1 MGHRVGYV
9 NIIGAPNV
17 GKSTLLNA
25 LLGERLVIATPKAQT
40 TRHRILGI
48 LNGDDHQLVL
58 SDTPGILEPQYPLQ
72 ASMMKAVDEALKDAD
87 VLLVMVEH
95 GQLPDRAE
103 GVLQRARRFKG
114 PMLVLVNKIDLGDQE
129 GVAAMLGAWHEA
141 LPEAEVLPVSAL
153 HGFHVPELREK
164 LVDLLPEHP
173 PYFPKDE
180 LSDRNTRFFISE
192 FIREQVLEHY
202 KQEVPYS
209 TQVVVNSFVEEPDIV
224 KIQADVI
231 VMRESQKGILIG
243 RQGTALRRLGTAA
256 RKAIERFLGSKVFL
270 DLRVKVDP
278 DWREDARK
286 LKRYGY

>member
-1 MGHRVGYV
+1 M

-141 LPEAEVLPVSAL
+141 LPESL
-153 HGFHVPELREK
+153 
-164 LVDLLPEHP
+164 
-173 PYFPKDE
+173 
-180 LSDRNTRFFISE
+180 
-192 FIREQVLEHY
+192 
-202 KQEVPYS
+202 
-209 TQVVVNSFVEEPDIV
+209 
-224 KIQADVI
+224 AD
-231 VMRESQKGILIG
+231 IG
-243 RQGTALRRLGTAA
+243 RGGMKDPWGNDYVYLNLTTIKGKGKARKDHSLVPLNSDYDLYSKGPDGASVAPLTAA
-256 RKAIERFLGSKVFL
+256 ASHDDILRANNGRFIGPASS
-270 DLRVKVDP
+270 
-278 DWREDARK
+278 
-286 LKRYGY
+286 Y